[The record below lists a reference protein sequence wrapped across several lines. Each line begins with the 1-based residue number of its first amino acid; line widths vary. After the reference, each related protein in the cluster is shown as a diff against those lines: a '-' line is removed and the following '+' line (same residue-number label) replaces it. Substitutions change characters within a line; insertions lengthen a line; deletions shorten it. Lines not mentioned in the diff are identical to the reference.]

1 MMMISKQTLGSLRQ
15 QQKKQQM
22 QKRVN
27 EIATVSPPPTLE
39 SRQQAAFSWVHF
51 YLVKIWD
58 SLIARSKTLTTS
70 ADYSAYFVVV

>member
-1 MMMISKQTLGSLRQ
+1 MMISKQTLGSLRQ

-39 SRQQAAFSWVHF
+39 SRQQAAFS
-51 YLVKIWD
+51 
-58 SLIARSKTLTTS
+58 
-70 ADYSAYFVVV
+70 